1 MSPVSDTTVVIARN
15 CSSLLVMRSV
25 SSAKVGFWRDCRAGA
40 RHTQARSPRRARGPE
55 PNAPEPVLG
64 RSTAKE
70 RAMPSRKTPEESHK
84 NLEDL
89 FSETL
94 KDIYFAEK
102 QILRALPKMA
112 REASSP
118 ELRQAFETHRDQ
130 TEGHVERLNKVFEQ
144 LGRPARG
151 KTCEAILG
159 IIDEAKEIMEE
170 FKGAEALDAGL
181 ASSAQAVEHYEI
193 ARYGTLKTWAQQLGL
208 SDAAKLLN
216 ETLQEE
222 IATDKLLTR
231 LATSSVN
238 KKAA

>member
-1 MSPVSDTTVVIARN
+1 MQND
-15 CSSLLVMRSV
+15 
-25 SSAKVGFWRDCRAGA
+25 
-40 RHTQARSPRRARGPE
+40 
-55 PNAPEPVLG
+55 
-64 RSTAKE
+64 
-70 RAMPSRKTPEESHK
+70 K
-84 NLEDL
+84 NLKEL
-89 FSETL
+89 FAETL

-112 REASSP
+112 REAASP

-130 TEGHVERLNKVFEQ
+130 TEGHVERLNQVFE
-144 LGRPARG
+144 LIGRPARG

-208 SDAAKLLN
+208 NDAAKLLDQ
-216 ETLQEE
+216 TLQEE
-222 IATDKLLTR
+222 IKTDQLLSK
-231 LATSSVN
+231 LATSSIN